1 MTTPSEPYTP
11 PTVEQRIPRPAG
23 LLPKNVQPWLI
34 GGIALVMVLIF
45 AFSTPSSKPAL
56 SADPAKTNAETPRS
70 LESTKARIDDFRAQI
85 DEQSKRFAAEQE
97 RFKAD
102 RQIAEANALAMRDPL
117 SATRDFGM
125 DAAVSAPAP
134 SPAAQLRA
142 ELAADR
148 LRRDYFAQYSS
159 SLVIS
164 RLSPKATNEGA
175 DPMSAQESAPA
186 PTSVAAPPKPSTS
199 HREYRLFEGTVIE
212 AALVNRLDGSFA
224 GPVKCLV
231 TTNVYSP
238 DRLRLLIPQGS
249 EVLGKVIPVE
259 SAGQQRLALLFHRI
273 LRSDGYSVDVSAP
286 GLSQEGQTGLRDKV
300 NHHYVQMFAASLAI
314 GTVAG
319 LTQAETR
326 YGPGRSSADVYRQGV
341 ASSLSDSAL
350 RVLERF
356 INVLPTFTIR
366 EGQRVK
372 VVLTRDV
379 DLPTYDPHRPA
390 TPWEE

>member
-1 MTTPSEPYTP
+1 MPTPNEPYTP
-11 PTVEQRIPRPAG
+11 PTVEQRMPRPAG

-45 AFSTPSSKPAL
+45 AFSTPSSKPA
-56 SADPAKTNAETPRS
+56 SSGDQAKTSTEMPRS
-70 LESTKARIDDFRAQI
+70 LESRKARIDDFQAQLDERA
-85 DEQSKRFAAEQE
+85 KKFAADQE
-97 RFKAD
+97 RFEAD
-102 RQIAEANALAMRDPL
+102 RQLAEANALAMRDPL
-117 SATRDFGM
+117 IGSRDPGM
-125 DAAVSAPAP
+125 DAAASSPAP

-159 SLVIS
+159 SLVTS
-164 RLSPKATNEGA
+164 RLSPPKGANETTIQ
-175 DPMSAQESAPA
+175 PSAQQSTPAPA
-186 PTSVAAPPKPSTS
+186 PAPPEQSM
-199 HREYRLFEGTVIE
+199 HQHEHRLFEGTVIE
-212 AALVNRLDGSFA
+212 ATLVNRLDGAFA

-249 EVLGKVIPVE
+249 KVLGKVIPVE

-273 LRSDGYSVDVSAP
+273 LRPDGYSVDVSAP

-300 NHHYVQMFAASLAI
+300 NHHYVQIFAASLAI

-319 LTQAETR
+319 LTQADTR
-326 YGPGRSSADVYRQGV
+326 YGPDRSSADVYRQGV

-379 DLPTYDPHRPA
+379 ALPTYDSNRPA